1 MPRKPDLNIE
11 DVSFHD
17 WESTYDKLE
26 VSLSSRVFKGLTI
39 VLIIVFVVFF
49 GRVISL
55 NIGKGEFYQARAIA
69 NVNKDIDAPTSR
81 GIITDRFGES
91 LVENIPTF
99 SLSLNM
105 ADFFRDSESV
115 IKNLK
120 KVAGIIEV
128 PASELEKMVKEV
140 NLERVSEVILDP
152 DITVEQAVKLRSL
165 KLEAFR
171 VNNAFRRY
179 YPDKKIFSHVLGYVG
194 VADEGDQIIGKT
206 GLEAFYDDLLKGQ
219 VGKRTIY
226 RDVKGKT
233 LDEKVIAKAK
243 PGFQLNTTIDAGLQR
258 FFYKR
263 FKEQLNHLNRTSGVG
278 IAINPQNGEIL
289 SLINFPSFDNNEPAK
304 YLNSHNLP
312 LFNRAVSGVYSP
324 GSTIK
329 PFVALAALNE
339 KVVTPVDEFYSK
351 GYLELP
357 NPYHPDKPSIFLDWK
372 AHGSVNMF
380 SALARSSN
388 VYFYIVGG
396 GFAETKGLGIDRLQ
410 KYWKMFHLGKKTGI
424 DIPAEKVG
432 FFYTPEEKE
441 EKTGDIWRIGDTY
454 NVSIGQG
461 NLAMTPLRL
470 ISSIATLANN
480 GKEYRPYIAK
490 SIVDERS
497 NIAQLNIKKKVL
509 DYSKLEPIIYEVKKG
524 LRDAVSKPYGT
535 ARWLADLPF
544 KASGKTGSAQFANNT
559 KTNAFFVGYA
569 PSDNPEIAIIVLI
582 ENAREGSINTLP
594 IAKDTLWWY
603 YMNRI
608 ASKKNE

>member
-1 MPRKPDLNIE
+1 MPKEPDLNIE
-11 DVSFHD
+11 DVSFSD

-26 VSLSSRVFKGLTI
+26 ISLSNRVFAGIYIIL
-39 VLIIVFVVFF
+39 LIIFIISL

-55 NIGKGEFYQARAIA
+55 NIGKGSFYQVRAIA
-69 NVNKDIDAPTSR
+69 NVNKEIITPTSR

-91 LVENIPTF
+91 LVENTPTF
-99 SLSLNM
+99 SLSLSM
-105 ADFFRDSESV
+105 ADFFRDAESV
-115 IKNLK
+115 TKNIK
-120 KVAGIIEV
+120 KVAGILDV
-128 PASELEKMVKEV
+128 SASDLEKKIQEV
-140 NLERVSEVILDP
+140 DLERVSEVIIAP

-171 VNNAFRRY
+171 VKNAFRRY
-179 YPDKKIFSHVLGYVG
+179 YPDKEIFSHVLGYVG
-194 VADEGDQIIGKT
+194 VADEGDQIVGKT
-206 GLEAFYDDLLKGQ
+206 GLEAAYNDQLKGQ
-219 VGKRTIY
+219 NGKQIIY

-243 PGFQLNTTIDAGLQR
+243 PGFQINTTIDAGLQR

-263 FKEQLNHLNRTSGVG
+263 FKEQLDHLNRTSGVG
-278 IAINPQNGEIL
+278 IAINPKNGEIL
-289 SLINFPSFDNNEPAK
+289 SLINFPSFDNNRPAD
-304 YLNSHNLP
+304 YLSSRNLP

-339 KVVTPVDEFYSK
+339 KVVTPVNEFYSK
-351 GYLELP
+351 GYLEIP

-388 VYFYIVGG
+388 VYFYIIGG
-396 GFAETKGLGIDRLQ
+396 GFGDFKGLGVDRLQ
-410 KYWKMFHLGKKTGI
+410 KYWDMFHLGKKTGI
-424 DIPAEKVG
+424 DIPAEKEG
-432 FFYTPEEKE
+432 FFYTPDEKE

-470 ISSIATLANN
+470 VSSLATLANN

-490 SIVDERS
+490 SLVDERS
-497 NIAQLNIKKKVL
+497 NIAQLNTPKKTL
-509 DYSKLEPIIYEVKKG
+509 DYSYLDPMIYEVKKG
-524 LRDAVSKPYGT
+524 LRDAVSRPYGT

-544 KASGKTGSAQFANNT
+544 KSSGKTGSAQFANNT

-569 PSDNPEIAIIVLI
+569 PSDDPEIAILVLI

>member
-1 MPRKPDLNIE
+1 MPKRPELNIE
-11 DVSFHD
+11 EVSFHD

-26 VSLSSRVFKGLTI
+26 ISLSNNVFRGVTVILSIILIISLGRI
-39 VLIIVFVVFF
+39 VL
-49 GRVISL
+49 L
-55 NIGKGEFYQARAIA
+55 NMGQGSFYKARAII
-69 NVNKDIDAPTSR
+69 NVNKEINISTSR

-99 SLSLNM
+99 SLSLDM

-115 IKNLK
+115 KKNLK
-120 KVAGIIEV
+120 QVADILAV
-128 PASELEKMVKEV
+128 PADQLEKIIQEV
-140 NLERVSEVILDP
+140 DLERVSEIILAP

-171 VNNAFRRY
+171 VKNAYRRY
-179 YPDKKIFSHVLGYVG
+179 YSDKKIFSHILGYVG

-206 GLEAFYDDLLKGQ
+206 GLEATYNDQLKGQ
-219 VGKRTIY
+219 NGKKVIY
-226 RDVKGKT
+226 RDVRGKV
-233 LDEKVIAKAK
+233 LDEKVLAKAK

-263 FKEQLNHLNRTSGVG
+263 FKEQLDHLNRTSGVG
-278 IAINPQNGEIL
+278 IAINPKNGEIL
-289 SLINFPSFDNNEPAK
+289 SLINFPSFDNNRPAD
-304 YLNSHNLP
+304 YLDSHNMP

-329 PFVALAALNE
+329 PFIALAALNE
-339 KVVTPVDEFYSK
+339 NVVTPVDEFYSK
-351 GYLELP
+351 GYLEIP
-357 NPYHPDKPSIFLDWK
+357 NPYYPDKPSIFLDWK

-388 VYFYIVGG
+388 VYFYIIGG
-396 GFAETKGLGIDRLQ
+396 GFGKTKGLGVDRLQ
-410 KYWKMFHLGKKTGI
+410 RYWKMFDLGEKTGI
-424 DIPAEKVG
+424 DIPAEKEG

-441 EKTGDIWRIGDTY
+441 EKMGEIWRIGDTY

-470 ISSIATLANN
+470 VSSIATLAND
-480 GKEYRPYIAK
+480 GKGYRPYIAK
-490 SIVDERS
+490 SIVDERF
-497 NIAQLNIKKKVL
+497 NIARLNTKKKTL
-509 DYSKLEPIIYEVKKG
+509 DYSQLEPMIHEVKKG

-544 KASGKTGSAQFANNT
+544 KASGKTGSAQFSNNT
-559 KTNAFFVGYA
+559 KTNAFFIGYA
-569 PSDNPEIAIIVLI
+569 PSDDPEIAILVLI

-608 ASKKNE
+608 ASKKT